1 MSRLRRWLRS
11 RRGPERAASGTDL
24 SCCSDCGKAF
34 VYPVTW
40 TESGVAD
47 WWLLLR
53 CGSCDSWHDVVASN
67 PVVAAYDR
75 ILDDDLERIRAA
87 AERLEREAL
96 SAEADTFGRALRLDL
111 LTADDFR

>member
-11 RRGPERAASGTDL
+11 DAAPRVPLAGPTS

-34 VYPVTW
+34 ACPVTW
-40 TESGVAD
+40 TESGPAD

-53 CGSCDSWHDVVASN
+53 CGSCGSWRDVVASN

-75 ILDDDLERIRAA
+75 ILDEDLDTIRAA
-87 AERLEREAL
+87 ADRLEREAL
-96 SAEADTFGRALRLDL
+96 SAEADTFGQALRLDL

>member
-11 RRGPERAASGTDL
+11 RRGLERAASGTDL

-34 VYPVTW
+34 AYPVTW
-40 TESGVAD
+40 TESGPAD
-47 WWLLLR
+47 WWILLR
-53 CGSCDSWHDVVASN
+53 CGSCDAWRDVVASN

-75 ILDDDLERIRAA
+75 ILDEDLETIRVAA
-87 AERLEREAL
+87 ARLERAAL
-96 SAEADTFGRALRLDL
+96 SAEADTLGRALRLDL